1 MLILHY
7 YTCNIYHHAFL
18 GDCCLAW
25 EIVTFAFDFGQLNMV
40 QDYVFPFVFFYLV
53 EAIQVLWNHRFP
65 KLQQKY
71 YCWTFLGT
79 RLFVNWYAKHSGL
92 VVSKSINSIWFLVLN
107 RISLISIMFLDW
119 RMCGMKKPPSCRE
132 LTFFNFQM
140 MSLHPHV
147 HLACASSMEEGLERA
162 LEMRDRQ
169 TWRHPGEV
177 HLMEDNGLI
186 FFSLSISCKY
196 YNNMDK

>member
-1 MLILHY
+1 MSSRLFSFTWSKLYKCCEITGFLS
-7 YTCNIYHHAFL
+7 CNKNITVEHFWVLA
-18 GDCCLAW
+18 CLWTGMQNIA
-25 EIVTFAFDFGQLNMV
+25 
-40 QDYVFPFVFFYLV
+40 
-53 EAIQVLWNHRFP
+53 VLSFP
-65 KLQQKY
+65 K
-71 YCWTFLGT
+71 
-79 RLFVNWYAKHSGL
+79 V
-92 VVSKSINSIWFLVLN
+92 INSIWFLVLN

>member
-1 MLILHY
+1 
-7 YTCNIYHHAFL
+7 
-18 GDCCLAW
+18 
-25 EIVTFAFDFGQLNMV
+25 MV
-40 QDYVFPFVFFYLV
+40 QDYVFPFFFSFTWLKLCKCCEITVFLSCNKNITV
-53 EAIQVLWNHRFP
+53 EHFWVLACLWTGMQNIAVLSFP
-65 KLQQKY
+65 K
-71 YCWTFLGT
+71 
-79 RLFVNWYAKHSGL
+79 V
-92 VVSKSINSIWFLVLN
+92 INSIWFLVLN

-162 LEMRDRQ
+162 LEMRDHQ